1 MKRKQKVKH
10 LESTCSPQT
19 EKPSRGIST
28 LHKCTP
34 KYLEEKILAHEAKE
48 TSSESEYTCQSSLQ
62 KHSCAESQ
70 KSQVYAPETSIARPA
85 CSQAAGERSSVSEYF
100 SCVSSPNK
108 NPAAAEDGI
117 QKHQQEYCV
126 QSSEMPLQILTPY
139 QRNCFHYH
147 LANEPCTP
155 EIHRR
160 KERDMK
166 VYYMRVQSK
175 KETAGLRNAQKG
187 LVPLQRKKE
196 VQEMTFPGKIPIVTN
211 LPTMSAWE
219 LLTDSE
225 CGCDV
230 EEQEK
235 VGVEE
240 KQEEPDSPAGL
251 LALQRRPRART
262 PEWLVTPESGYK
274 CMGCCRVFP
283 SRTVLQRHV
292 QHGVEEGFSCRAFHL
307 ALAWLKS
314 KMNMK

>member
-1 MKRKQKVKH
+1 CNRRAKSLCLVSEEEQRVG
-10 LESTCSPQT
+10 SP
-19 EKPSRGIST
+19 
-28 LHKCTP
+28 
-34 KYLEEKILAHEAKE
+34 
-48 TSSESEYTCQSSLQ
+48 
-62 KHSCAESQ
+62 ESQ

-108 NPAAAEDGI
+108 NPAAAEDG
-117 QKHQQEYCV
+117 KTCV
-126 QSSEMPLQILTPY
+126 WKLVQNFPDRLLDQASENSYRLSPSYITASIVPSAL
-139 QRNCFHYH
+139 R
-147 LANEPCTP
+147 CTGKP
-155 EIHRR
+155 KIHRR

-225 CGCDV
+225 CGCDA
-230 EEQEK
+230 
-235 VGVEE
+235 
-240 KQEEPDSPAGL
+240 DSPAGL

-314 KMNMK
+314 KM